1 MQQQSIKCIFE
12 KNWKSYLGL
21 WKGFEPSC
29 NLTMKFFID
38 LDGCMNKG
46 QKVSTMVVVRYAKA
60 STKLIE
66 RMEIP

>member
-1 MQQQSIKCIFE
+1 
-12 KNWKSYLGL
+12 
-21 WKGFEPSC
+21 
-29 NLTMKFFID
+29 MKFFID